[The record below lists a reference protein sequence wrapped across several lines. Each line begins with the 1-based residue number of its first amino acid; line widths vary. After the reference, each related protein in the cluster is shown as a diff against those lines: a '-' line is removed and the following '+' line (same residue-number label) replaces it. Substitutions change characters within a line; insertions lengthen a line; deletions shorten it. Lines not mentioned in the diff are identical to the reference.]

1 VSWLIGRVL
10 SIRASTSWVLGI
22 PQAEPG
28 GGLDLLSLSEHGR
41 IDAFRQGG
49 GLPQQFPVSLS
60 DGRIRATAEA
70 VAARLRRVMSLHGFQ
85 FKSAKRANP
94 VKT

>member
-1 VSWLIGRVL
+1 MLGGDFLDYVRPHPTSPRTSLAVE
-10 SIRASTSWVLGI
+10 ST
-22 PQAEPG
+22 AT
-28 GGLDLLSLSEHGR
+28 
-41 IDAFRQGG
+41 
-49 GLPQQFPVSLS
+49 LS

>member
-1 VSWLIGRVL
+1 
-10 SIRASTSWVLGI
+10 LGI
-22 PQAEPG
+22 PEAEPG
-28 GGLDLLSLSEHGR
+28 GGLDLLGLSERGR
-41 IDAFRQGG
+41 IDAFRQEG
-49 GLPQQFPVSLS
+49 GLPLQLQVSLC

-85 FKSAKRANP
+85 FKSAKKANP